1 MRAVLNATG
10 ERAPHSSHAT
20 AARFRKPL
28 RLHD

>member
-1 MRAVLNATG
+1 MRAVLNAMGTREPQG
-10 ERAPHSSHAT
+10 SHAT